1 MLEMVKERLKSF
13 GYELQEGDEFALTF
27 SIQKVENT
35 IKNDCNTP
43 SIPDALIC

>member
-27 SIQKVENT
+27 QFRRWK
-35 IKNDCNTP
+35 TP
-43 SIPDALIC
+43 